1 MTERVQKVLAAAGHG
16 SRREIER
23 WISDGR
29 LQIDGHTAQLGERVV
44 GDEKFT
50 LDGRNLGVRSSPSAH
65 RHLIYH
71 KPATEIVSRHDP
83 EGRPT
88 VFQALPKLHG
98 ARWIAVGRLDF
109 ATTGLMIFTTD
120 GELANRLMHPSSEL
134 IRRYAVR
141 VHGNPSSSEL
151 SALKK
156 GLELGDGKAA
166 FDSVEHAG
174 GEGANR
180 WFRVSIKE
188 GRNREVRRLWEAVG
202 YEVSRLIRI
211 AYGPIELPEKLPRGR
226 YMALT
231 PKQVRTLYLS
241 VSLDPPHDEMLIRH
255 RRKNKKRVRKHKF
268 KNVL

>member
-1 MTERVQKVLAAAGHG
+1 MADRVQKVLAAAGHG

-23 WISDGR
+23 WIKDGR
-29 LQIDGHTAQLGERVV
+29 LTIDGRLAQLGDSVS

-50 LDGRNLGVRSSPSAH
+50 LDGRKLSVRSSPSAH

-71 KPATEIVSRHDP
+71 KPDSEIVSRQDP

-98 ARWIAVGRLDF
+98 SRWVAVGRLDI

-120 GELANRLMHPSSEL
+120 GGLANRLMHPSSEL
-134 IRRYAVR
+134 LRRYAVR
-141 VHGNPSSSEL
+141 VHGSPSSSEL

-156 GLELGDGKAA
+156 GIDLDDGNAA
-166 FDSVEHAG
+166 FNTVEPAG

-180 WFRVSIKE
+180 WFRVSIHE
-188 GRNREVRRLWEAVG
+188 GRNREVRRLWEALG
-202 YEVSRLIRI
+202 YEVSRLIRT

-231 PKQVRTLYLS
+231 PQQVRMLYLAANMDVPRS
-241 VSLDPPHDEMLIRH
+241 ENPVRH
-255 RRKNKKRVRKHKF
+255 RRKKKKVFKKRKVR
-268 KNVL
+268 